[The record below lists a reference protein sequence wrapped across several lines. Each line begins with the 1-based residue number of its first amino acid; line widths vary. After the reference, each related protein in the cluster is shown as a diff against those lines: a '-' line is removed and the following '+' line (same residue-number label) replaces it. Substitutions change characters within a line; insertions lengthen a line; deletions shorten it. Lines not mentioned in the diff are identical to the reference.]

1 MKIDLLITQWL
12 NSFAAVYWPLD
23 QAMILLSAFGVPIMV
38 VLVATRWWRKENRG
52 ANRNTCLV
60 AGLSFLLGLAI
71 NQLILLFV
79 HRIRPYD
86 AGVAHLI
93 IAPSADW
100 SFPSD
105 HATAVAAIVA
115 SAWLRHLPRAALA
128 LGALGFIVCISR
140 VFVGI
145 RYASDVLGGVATGVI
160 AAFLVQALYQDENK
174 FSRWLVKLF

>member
-1 MKIDLLITQWL
+1 MSDQTFTQWI
-12 NSFAAVYWPLD
+12 NSFATVNRSLD
-23 QAMILLSAFGVPIMV
+23 HLMVLFSAYGVPVMV
-38 VLVATRWWRKENRG
+38 LLVVASWWRRHNRG
-52 ANRNTCLV
+52 ANRNACLV
-60 AGLSFLLGLAI
+60 AGLSFFLGLAL

-86 AGVAHLI
+86 AGITHLI

-115 SAWLRHLPRAALA
+115 SAWLRRLPRLA
-128 LGALGFIVCISR
+128 LVLSILGFFICISR

-145 RYASDVLGGVATGVI
+145 HYASDVLGGVATGVI
-160 AAFLVQALYQDENK
+160 AAVLVQALYKDENRL
-174 FSRWLVKLF
+174 SRWLVKLF